1 MSKYS
6 RLKIRANSPQKIPL
20 ILLICGKKFNRK
32 VHKVA
37 DKKFALIHAIRG
49 KKNHFKSKVTV
60 TVKSES
66 VLLIL
71 N

>member
-1 MSKYS
+1 MQTQSI
-6 RLKIRANSPQKIPL
+6 RLKFVLISAIASPVRYRSGRGKNKMFL
-20 ILLICGKKFNRK
+20 ILLICGKK
-32 VHKVA
+32 
-37 DKKFALIHAIRG
+37 
-49 KKNHFKSKVTV
+49 NHFKSKTTV